1 MMPRNPMAS
10 RTRNAV
16 RSRSTWRC
24 ASSAGPRHTTRRAAS
39 AHSAASARAPPSA
52 AGRGNDPA
60 HCASAARSTA
70 GGGGES
76 NPPAERSRAGLRS
89 AGNSP
94 TSRLTHRRHSS
105 GSSTL
110 VTLRQLRQISS
121 YLRLESLH
129 ALRRGFDLLLA
140 VDAKPQKL
148 ALPGTPRPALVRVHL
163 QSQMLLHPAPD
174 RLQHPLRRRFTA
186 NVNVAVSSP
195 GESHP
200 EALSEPYVNVSA
212 HTAPALEPRRTPIC
226 QCAHNFGSRLEIR
239 ATQCVARRR

>member
-1 MMPRNPMAS
+1 MAS
-10 RTRNAV
+10 RTHDGA
-16 RSRSTWRC
+16 RSRSTRPC
-24 ASSAGPRHTTRRAAS
+24 ASSAAPRHTTRRAAS
-39 AHSAASARAPPSA
+39 AHSAASARVPPSA
-52 AGRGNDPA
+52 ARRGTDPA

-70 GGGGES
+70 GCGGES
-76 NPPAERSRAGLRS
+76 NPPAERSRAAPRP
-89 AGNSP
+89 AGIAP
-94 TSRLTHRRHSS
+94 PADDPPPP
-105 GSSTL
+105 L
-110 VTLRQLRQISS
+110 VSQLYAGHAAAAAPDLP

-129 ALRRGFDLLLA
+129 ALRRGFHLLLA

-148 ALPGTPRPALVRVHL
+148 ALPGPPCPALVRVHL

-174 RLQHPLRRRFTA
+174 RLQHPLRRRLA
-186 NVNVAVSSP
+186 AHINVAVSSP

-212 HTAPALEPRRTPIC
+212 HTAPAREPRRTPSC